1 MNQTSITQFFFK
13 NKSTISKTLYI
24 YTDGACTNNGKRNA
38 KAGIGIYSPNLFNIS
53 EKLIGHQTNQ
63 RAELYAILKA
73 LQLTDI
79 LEYDSIHIYTD
90 SMYSINCLTK
100 WIFKWIKNDWLD
112 FKKKPVKNKD
122 LILQIY
128 TILYNHNHIHLHH
141 ILAHTNKTDT
151 HSIGNSYADDLARK
165 SIN

>member
-1 MNQTSITQFFFK
+1 M
-13 NKSTISKTLYI
+13 LYI
-24 YTDGACTNNGKRNA
+24 YTDGACVNNGKKNA
-38 KAGIGIYSPNLFNIS
+38 KAKIGVYSENIFNIS
-53 EKLIGHQTNQ
+53 ERVVGHQTNQ

-79 LEYDSIHIYTD
+79 NEYDSIHLYTD

-100 WIFKWIKNDWLD
+100 WIYKWINNSWLD

-122 LILQIY
+122 IILQIY
-128 TILYNHNHIHLHH
+128 NILYNRTNIHLHH
-141 ILAHTNKTDT
+141 LYVYSHTNKTDI
-151 HSIGNSYADDLARK
+151 HSLGNSKADDLARK